1 MNDDWGPLQDL
12 FDEVCALGEDRRRL
26 VLDQRCNGNARLRS
40 EVERMVR
47 AFDDERAANAEAFTA
62 TAGRRFGAW
71 QTIRLLAR
79 GGMGEVWLARRA
91 DGQHEQRTAL
101 KILSP
106 YLAAPNSVHRFRR
119 ERELLARLEHPN
131 VARLLDGGMSSQGEP
146 YLVMEYVEGVRLDRY
161 CDGRRLSLPARLR
174 LFLKVCAAV
183 NAAHQFLVVHRDLK
197 PSNILVTD
205 EGEPKLLDFGIAKL
219 IDAEAGLEQTAT
231 ANVFLTPMYAS
242 PEILRGQPATV
253 ASDIYSLGVLLYE
266 LLAGRRPFDAA
277 KLSPAGLMEAVT
289 QQDAPRPSVIAGS
302 ESGDIAALRGMTPD
316 KLKTALD
323 GDLDSIALKALAK
336 DPQERYASA
345 AQLADDIR
353 RYLDGQPVT
362 AVQSNWVYVARKF
375 VRRNRLAVSAVVVL
389 LLSLGAGLAGTLWQA
404 HIARQERA
412 YADQRFNDARQ
423 LANYLL
429 FDLYDS
435 VGKVPGTMPV
445 QADMAG
451 RTLEYLDRL
460 AAIKSNDPS
469 LRLELGQGYL
479 RLGTI
484 LGGKFGVGDTLGNNV
499 KAIES
504 DRKALGIIA
513 PLAGEHPDDVA
524 ARRVLASIQEQLG
537 GALARTG
544 QYGEAFQWL
553 QKSAG
558 SFDRIAAAN
567 PYDLPSLRDAGR
579 GWQTYGKLLSE
590 KSGYITFNAAAPL
603 AYLNKSVTYLE
614 AALRTA
620 PADSQTIRTLAE
632 SYESIGRIQATP
644 DPQKGVQAYSTAL
657 GLLARLPARERQ
669 SVEVQQLRARMLVLV
684 AWGQGQ
690 LGDFKHSLANLE
702 EARPILDEQ
711 AADDPQNVGA
721 EYRRVDLYR
730 SIGLVN
736 GYAGNA
742 GEALRNLQTAVGI
755 LDRIVKRDTANTT
768 YAVIRAELQGRVA
781 NLLLQAGR
789 KAEATPYAQQSV
801 AYFRKIG
808 DSADATPQQLIEAVR
823 SVAET
828 GVPSLRDYPAAL
840 RFALRADQL
849 AAGKNPAAL
858 GYLAEAYGL
867 NKNYPKAVEAAQR
880 ALAVTPP
887 TKPGEPTS
895 RLRQWLQDEL
905 KEYQA
910 GSR

>member
-1 MNDDWGPLQDL
+1 M
-12 FDEVCALGEDRRRL
+12 
-26 VLDQRCNGNARLRS
+26 
-40 EVERMVR
+40 
-47 AFDDERAANAEAFTA
+47 TA
-62 TAGRRFGAW
+62 
-71 QTIRLLAR
+71 
-79 GGMGEVWLARRA
+79 
-91 DGQHEQRTAL
+91 
-101 KILSP
+101 
-106 YLAAPNSVHRFRR
+106 
-119 ERELLARLEHPN
+119 
-131 VARLLDGGMSSQGEP
+131 
-146 YLVMEYVEGVRLDRY
+146 
-161 CDGRRLSLPARLR
+161 
-174 LFLKVCAAV
+174 
-183 NAAHQFLVVHRDLK
+183 
-197 PSNILVTD
+197 

-253 ASDIYSLGVLLYE
+253 ASDIYSLGVVLYE
-266 LLAGRRPFDAA
+266 LLAGRRPFDAS

-289 QQDAPRPSVIAGS
+289 QKDAPRPSVTAAS
-302 ESGDIAALRGMTPD
+302 ESGDVAALRGMTPD

-345 AQLADDIR
+345 AQLADDVR

-362 AVQSNWVYVARKF
+362 AVQATWLYVARKF
-375 VRRNRLAVSAVVVL
+375 VRRNRLAVSAAAVL
-389 LLSLGAGLAGTLWQA
+389 LLSLGAGIAGTLWQA

-445 QADMAG
+445 QAGMAG

-484 LGGKFGVGDTLGNNV
+484 LGGKFGVGDTLGNNA

-504 DRKALGIIA
+504 DRKALGIVA
-513 PLAGEHPDDVA
+513 PLAGEHPDDIA
-524 ARRVLASIQEQLG
+524 ARRVLASIEEQLG

-553 QKSAG
+553 QKSAD
-558 SFDRIAAAN
+558 SFDQIAAAN
-567 PYDLPSLRDAGR
+567 PHDLPSLRDAGR

-590 KSGYITFNAAAPL
+590 KSGYITFNADAPL

-614 AALRTA
+614 ARCAWIQ
-620 PADSQTIRTLAE
+620 PIHKPSGSLAE
-632 SYESIGRIQATP
+632 SYESIGRIEATP

-657 GLLARLPARERQ
+657 GLLARLPDRERQ

-684 AWGQGQ
+684 GWGQGQ

-702 EARPILDEQ
+702 EARPILDAQ
-711 AADDPQNVGA
+711 AAADPQNVGA

-730 SIGLVN
+730 SIGLVS

-742 GEALRNLQTAVGI
+742 GEALRNLQKAAGI
-755 LDRIVKRDTANTT
+755 LDAIVKRDTANAI
-768 YAVIRAELQGRVA
+768 YPLLRAELQGRVA

-789 KAEATPYAQQSV
+789 KTEAAPYALDSV

-823 SVAET
+823 SVGET

-887 TKPGEPTS
+887 TKPGEPPS

-910 GSR
+910 KAH